1 MNQDLA
7 SYLKIYPVFDDK
19 FCAQTVKELN
29 EVAWGSHSY
38 HYASSNSY
46 QTFKDDLKTSY
57 DAVSTKD
64 AIMDGIWHSLLRYY
78 QELAFPWLD
87 GWMGFTDIRFN
98 KYEEGTRMRVHCDHI
113 HSMFDGERK
122 GIPTIT
128 VLGALNDDYEG
139 GELLFWESKK
149 IELPAGSLAIFPSNF
164 LYPHEVL
171 PVTKG
176 VRHSFVSWAW

>member
-1 MNQDLA
+1 
-7 SYLKIYPVFDDK
+7 
-19 FCAQTVKELN
+19 
-29 EVAWGSHSY
+29 
-38 HYASSNSY
+38 
-46 QTFKDDLKTSY
+46 LKTSY
-57 DAVSTKD
+57 AAVSTKD
-64 AIMDGIWHSLLRYY
+64 AIMDGVWHYLLQYY
-78 QELAFPWLD
+78 QDMNFPWLD
-87 GWMGFTDIRFN
+87 GWMGFTDVRFN
-98 KYEEGTRMRVHCDHI
+98 RYEEGTRMRVHCDHI

-122 GIPTIT
+122 GIPTIS

-149 IELPAGSLAIFPSNF
+149 IALPAGSLAIFPSNF